1 MTVGDGAHSAD
12 AHTETPSL
20 ASDHRITGRADLRK
34 TGWWSFPVYELRQGD
49 ATIARLGRGG
59 WLTVHL
65 GRGQRIELATGH
77 DWRVMSSG
85 GAGTFY
91 PIILDSVGRRVA
103 TGGASG
109 SAYGIHGRDGSY
121 LLYSS
126 TKRGVGRPNDW
137 YIRQHDTVM
146 AELTRYPAAVT
157 AHSPIHLGIVLMAFV
172 LVRHGL
178 PDESMPRIP
187 ALRWNQR

>member
-1 MTVGDGAHSAD
+1 MSTGEPRPPTD
-12 AHTETPSL
+12 AETAQSRL
-20 ASDHRITGRADLRK
+20 GSDHRITGRADLRK
-34 TGWWSFPVYELRQGD
+34 TGWWSFPVYELRQGGVTV
-49 ATIARLGRGG
+49 AQLGRGG

-77 DWRVMSSG
+77 DWRVTSAG

-91 PIILDSVGRRVA
+91 PIIVDSVGRRVA

-109 SAYGIHGRDGSY
+109 STYGIHGRDGSF
-121 LLYSS
+121 LLYPSS
-126 TKRGVGRPNDW
+126 ARGVGRPNNW
-137 YIRQHDTVM
+137 FIRQHDTVM
-146 AELTRYPAAVT
+146 ADLTRYPASMN
-157 AHSPIHLGIVLMAFV
+157 AHSPIHLGIVIMAFV

>member
-1 MTVGDGAHSAD
+1 MTTGEPRPPTD
-12 AHTETPSL
+12 AEPAKTSL
-20 ASDHRITGRADLRK
+20 RSDHRITGRAELRRV
-34 TGWWSFPVYELRQGD
+34 GWWSFPVYEIRHDGLPV
-49 ATIARLGRGG
+49 ARLGRGG

-77 DWRVMSSG
+77 DWRVTSAG

-91 PIILDSVGRRVA
+91 PVIRDSVGRRVT

-109 SAYGIHGRDGSY
+109 STYGINGRDGSF
-121 LLYSS
+121 LLYPGE
-126 TKRGVGRPNDW
+126 TRGVGRPNTW
-137 YIRQHDTVM
+137 MIRHHDTVM
-146 AELTRYPAAVT
+146 AELTRYPAGIDAYE
-157 AHSPIHLGIVLMAFV
+157 PLHLGIVIMAFV

-187 ALRWNQR
+187 ALRWSQR